1 MMIYSGRQVFV
12 AQASK
17 SFHKPQAALIGFLPM
32 EYFWGVAIQ
41 PGSEWVQ

>member
-1 MMIYSGRQVFV
+1 MIYSGRQVFV

-32 EYFWGVAIQ
+32 EYLWRLPFNL
-41 PGSEWVQ
+41 VQSG